1 MELMHG
7 TCADAVREAAQLW
20 GKSSDSK
27 TEADKFEAV
36 VEANRKSAQWDVET
50 P

>member
-20 GKSSDSK
+20 GKSSGSK